1 MKKYKWLYLWIAA
14 AALIVFATLILFN
27 GEFGRSV
34 IFYLTGVLLV
44 AFVIIR
50 FVPLL
55 KTTRNN
61 WAVAINAI
69 EMFIDLLVGVL
80 MIVLT
85 AKIEDKDLLYKF
97 YPFLVGGVLYARGA
111 VYFAEVCFFNTKVES
126 IKFFVNL
133 ALITV
138 GSVIMG
144 RYNNFQVDSVRWLI
158 GIVFAICG
166 VVAIID
172 GTINYNNY
180 RKLYIAPKKEKAKQ
194 KEEEA
199 KKEAP
204 AIESDIII
212 SDEIADR
219 PQEYVN

>member
-14 AALIVFATLILFN
+14 AALIVFASVVLFN
-27 GEFGRSV
+27 AEFGRSI

-80 MIVLT
+80 MIFLT
-85 AKIEDKDLLYKF
+85 AKIEDKTTLYKF
-97 YPFLVGGVLYARGA
+97 YPFLVGGVLYVRGT
-111 VYFAEVCFFNTKVES
+111 VYFAEVCFFQTKVETP
-126 IKFFVNL
+126 KFFVNL
-133 ALITV
+133 LLITI
-138 GSVIMG
+138 GSIIMG
-144 RYNNFQVDSVRWLI
+144 RYNNFQVDSVRWLV
-158 GIVFAICG
+158 GIIFAICG
-166 VVAIID
+166 GVAIVD

-180 RKLYIAPKKEKAKQ
+180 RKTYVAEKKEKARLA
-194 KEEEA
+194 EEEA

-212 SDEIADR
+212 DENYDQ